1 MKNPFSRKEEQTTTE
16 SAVPVLDPTVTTAA
30 PVKVDPMTQPGAFDV
45 TFTVS
50 QTSGITE
57 DVTIRT
63 LAQNRDAAIM
73 HATMW
78 MMSMVDVA
86 EMGQDLPTFTN
97 FANDIEVAL
106 HQASCPATLKGVR
119 LELGI
124 EEATSTLGGVLDDI
138 LK

>member
-1 MKNPFSRKEEQTTTE
+1 
-16 SAVPVLDPTVTTAA
+16 
-30 PVKVDPMTQPGAFDV
+30 MTQPGAFDV
-45 TFTVS
+45 TFTVR
-50 QTSGITE
+50 QTSGVTE
-57 DVTIRT
+57 DVTLRT

-86 EMGQDLPTFTN
+86 EVGQDLPTFTN
-97 FANDIEVAL
+97 FANDVEIAF
-106 HQASCPATLKGVR
+106 HQARCPATLKSVR

-124 EEATSTLGGVLDDI
+124 EEATSTLSDVLDDI